1 MVTLGA
7 GLVAVLNYSMP
18 VWMALMAHFFL
29 GEHLTRRKVMGI
41 IVSMAGMC
49 LLMNVDSGGDLS
61 LVVLTLVG
69 AAAWAAAGIIVK
81 IQDRRMKANDCNL
94 IQYTTWQ
101 MVIGALALGIQ
112 AAVMENGTIQWTPLA
127 VGCLFYNGVL
137 ASALAFFMWNY
148 LLTQIEAAKA
158 AIAILGVP
166 VVGVISGV
174 LVLDEPLTMMT
185 LIGMVMILAG
195 IVCIVRQKKPA
206 GTTVGKI

>member
-1 MVTLGA
+1 M
-7 GLVAVLNYSMP
+7 
-18 VWMALMAHFFL
+18 
-29 GEHLTRRKVMGI
+29 
-41 IVSMAGMC
+41 
-49 LLMNVDSGGDLS
+49 
-61 LVVLTLVG
+61 
-69 AAAWAAAGIIVK
+69 
-81 IQDRRMKANDCNL
+81 
-94 IQYTTWQ
+94 
-101 MVIGALALGIQ
+101 
-112 AAVMENGTIQWTPLA
+112 
-127 VGCLFYNGVL
+127 GCLFYNGVL

>member
-1 MVTLGA
+1 
-7 GLVAVLNYSMP
+7 
-18 VWMALMAHFFL
+18 
-29 GEHLTRRKVMGI
+29 
-41 IVSMAGMC
+41 
-49 LLMNVDSGGDLS
+49 
-61 LVVLTLVG
+61 
-69 AAAWAAAGIIVK
+69 
-81 IQDRRMKANDCNL
+81 MKSNDCNL

-101 MVIGALALGIQ
+101 MVVGALALGLQ

-185 LIGMVMILAG
+185 LIGMVMILIG
-195 IVCIVRQKKPA
+195 IVCIVRQGKTAKVTA
-206 GTTVGKI
+206 GEL